1 MTKTK
6 KILIIRFSSL
16 GDIILTEPIIRQLRI
31 SYPGCTVDYL
41 TKKAFEPII
50 TTFFGV
56 DSVFTDYESLVGL
69 IKLRRRKYDLVIDL
83 QKKFNSW
90 WAKGVIA
97 GKKNVSYDKKR
108 RLRKRIVARKTSLTI
123 NSTVDLYN
131 TVFDKLELPYSF
143 QQPRIKT
150 SQSDNLLPS
159 ANPKDNLKLVIF
171 PGATHNTKRIPPDK
185 IISFIN
191 DYPHKDTDF
200 YLLGSVQEGAITA
213 KIKKETNKLC
223 YDLAGNFN
231 LVELINAID
240 LAHIVI
246 TNDSGPMHIA
256 AALEKPQLAFF
267 GSTHISLGFRPLNN
281 KAIVLSRDLEC
292 SPCTLHG
299 EKACP
304 LKHFNCL
311 NQITVESIFEAY
323 QNLLTLI

>member
-6 KILIIRFSSL
+6 NILIIRFSSL

-31 SYPGCTVDYL
+31 SYPGCKIDYL
-41 TKKAFEPII
+41 TKKIFEPII
-50 TTFFGV
+50 TTFFEV
-56 DSVFTDYESLVGL
+56 DSVFTDYESLAGL
-69 IKLRRRKYDLVIDL
+69 FELRRKKYELVIDL

-90 WAKGVIA
+90 WAKGIIA

-108 RLRKRIVARKTSLTI
+108 RLRKKIVAHRTSLTI

-131 TVFDKLELPYSF
+131 TVFDKLELPYTF
-143 QQPRIKT
+143 LNPKLKT
-150 SQSDNLLPS
+150 TKSGNLLPS

-171 PGATHNTKRIPPDK
+171 PGATHKTKRIPAEK

-191 DYPHKDTDF
+191 NYPHDDTDF
-200 YLLGSVQEGAITA
+200 YLLGSFQEEAITSR
-213 KIKKETNKLC
+213 IKKETNKLC
-223 YDLAGNFN
+223 YDLAGKFS

-256 AALEKPQLAFF
+256 AALGKPQLAFF
-267 GSTHISLGFRPLNN
+267 GSTHPSLGFRPLND
-281 KAIVLSRDLEC
+281 KAIVLSLDINC

-299 EKACP
+299 DKACP